1 MKANVALGTCLLRLS
16 SCIVRPAS
24 CAAMIAVLL
33 GASADIALSQDQSA
47 ATFKD
52 EIFARKIMMDSID
65 DHMDA
70 IDWMLTSGRAIDLN
84 KSFEHADAISIM
96 LMAFPHLFSSGTNQ
110 WRADANRDPA
120 RDTFASPDVWANFA
134 DFYQQAAAASR
145 LAYNASRTKQEAH
158 LRETMAALRNACE
171 ACHASYL
178 KADP

>member
-1 MKANVALGTCLLRLS
+1 MEANVALGTCLLRLS

-70 IDWMLTSGRAIDLN
+70 IDWMLTSGRVIDLN

-96 LMAFPHLFSSGTNQ
+96 LMAFPHLFCPGPTNGAPTPIAIPLAIPSPLPTSG
-110 WRADANRDPA
+110 RI
-120 RDTFASPDVWANFA
+120 
-134 DFYQQAAAASR
+134 
-145 LAYNASRTKQEAH
+145 LRT
-158 LRETMAALRNACE
+158 
-171 ACHASYL
+171 SIS
-178 KADP
+178 